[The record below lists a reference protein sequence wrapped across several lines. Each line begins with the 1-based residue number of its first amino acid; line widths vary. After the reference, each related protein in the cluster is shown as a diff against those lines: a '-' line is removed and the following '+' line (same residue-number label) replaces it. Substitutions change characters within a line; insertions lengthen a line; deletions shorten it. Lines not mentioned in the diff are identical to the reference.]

1 MAKIGLIQTR
11 GLGDIIIALPI
22 AAAFTRRGH
31 TVYWPVNA
39 AFVPFLQYAAPTV
52 RFIPVS
58 EQSDPRRHYLTLP
71 QEELRRR
78 ECDETYVLYSAVS
91 GDDSVLQRKELAD
104 FLKFDEYKYA
114 VTGVPFSEKWT
125 LKIERDAGRERRL
138 FESLG
143 VRRKFVC
150 VHRTGT
156 QVVSDFR
163 VPEQW
168 RRDYDI
174 VELDERTDSPFDWI
188 YTLEQA
194 AILVCIDSCFAN
206 LVEQLNLPNE
216 KHLILRNPNPF
227 MPVLKNGWR
236 FIRLG

>member
-22 AAAFTRRGH
+22 AAAFARRGH
-31 TVYWPVNA
+31 TVCWPVNA
-39 AFVPFLQYAAPTV
+39 AFVPFLQHAAPAV
-52 RFIPVS
+52 QFIPVP
-58 EQSDPRRHYLTLP
+58 EQPDPRRHYLTLP

-114 VTGVPFSEKWT
+114 VTGVPFSEKWN

-156 QVVSDFR
+156 QVVSGFQ

-227 MPVLKNGWR
+227 IPVYKNGWR

>member
-1 MAKIGLIQTR
+1 MARIGFIQTR

-22 AAAFTRRGH
+22 AAAFARRGD
-31 TVYWPVNA
+31 TVCWPVDA
-39 AFVPFLQYAAPTV
+39 QFVPFLQFAAPAV
-52 RFIPVS
+52 QFIPVP
-58 EQSDPRRHYLTLP
+58 ELPDPRDHYLTLP

-78 ECDETYVLYSAVS
+78 ECDQIYVLYSAVQ
-91 GDDSVLQRKELAD
+91 GDDSALQRKELASY
-104 FLKFDEYKYA
+104 LKFDEYKYA

-125 LKIERDAGRERRL
+125 LKIERDEKRERRL

-150 VHRTGT
+150 IHRRGT
-156 QVVSDFR
+156 QVAANFQ
-163 VPEQW
+163 VPAQW
-168 RRDYDI
+168 QRDYDI

-188 YTLEQA
+188 TTLEKA

-227 MPVLKNGWR
+227 TPVFKNGWQ
-236 FIRLG
+236 FICLG